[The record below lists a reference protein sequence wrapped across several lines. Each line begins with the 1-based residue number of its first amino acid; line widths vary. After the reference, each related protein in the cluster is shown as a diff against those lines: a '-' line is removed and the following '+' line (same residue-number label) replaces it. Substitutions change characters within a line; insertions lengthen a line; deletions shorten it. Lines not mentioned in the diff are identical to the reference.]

1 MSPSAMLYAQMLN
14 ITHITPQVI
23 TSDFER
29 RGWQEVQEEGDES
42 WNIYWAN
49 VGTVRQ
55 VFSSDSLQQLR
66 PDQLINHFPNH
77 YELTRKVIA
86 CPACSCIL
94 ACSGCGASAAY
105 FTVHW
110 NHIYAEGPVE
120 HTAACWC

>member
-1 MSPSAMLYAQMLN
+1 V
-14 ITHITPQVI
+14 H
-23 TSDFER
+23 
-29 RGWQEVQEEGDES
+29 EECDES

-86 CPACSCIL
+86 CAACNCIL
-94 ACSGCGASAAY
+94 SYDGRRALAAVVCC
-105 FTVHW
+105 TC
-110 NHIYAEGPVE
+110 NHSYADQPAGQVIVVMSL
-120 HTAACWC
+120 